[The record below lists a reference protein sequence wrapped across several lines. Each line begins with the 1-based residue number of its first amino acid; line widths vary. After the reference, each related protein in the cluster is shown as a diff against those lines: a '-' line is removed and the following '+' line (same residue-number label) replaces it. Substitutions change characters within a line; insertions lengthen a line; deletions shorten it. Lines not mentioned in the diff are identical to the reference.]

1 MQMLTQRG
9 QQTMMKGEAGWTR
22 MMAFLNL
29 KVEEGQD
36 KRFVSLAHE
45 ALEEFSD
52 AADYIWKIPKLQSLV
67 AEVLSRSD
75 NNKGLNRR
83 SH

>member
-52 AADYIWKIPKLQSLV
+52 AADYIWKNP
-67 AEVLSRSD
+67 
-75 NNKGLNRR
+75 
-83 SH
+83 